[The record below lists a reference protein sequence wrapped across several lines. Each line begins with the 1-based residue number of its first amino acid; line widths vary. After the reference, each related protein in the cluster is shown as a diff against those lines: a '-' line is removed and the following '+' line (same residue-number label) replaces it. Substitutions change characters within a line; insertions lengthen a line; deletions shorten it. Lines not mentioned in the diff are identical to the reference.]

1 MHKLFF
7 AFLFILL
14 GLCGQAQNDITSYIQ
29 QKGDSLVAAEKLPG
43 IFVGVLNGNSRQYF
57 SFGYADPALKIPF
70 DSSTVFEA
78 GSITKTFTAYVLESV
93 LQEKKIS
100 DTTSILPFLPDSVQ
114 SNQALASVSFLS
126 LLNHT
131 SGLPR
136 LPNNLP
142 LASPAPYD
150 NYKATDLFAY
160 LEQSRPMPDGKSNY
174 SNLGAGLAGWLAQKI
189 GRKDFNT
196 LLKTYVYAP
205 FGLQDAIAANSRK
218 AKGYF
223 GNTARPL
230 WNMDVL
236 FPAGGIQCSGR
247 DLLQYMACL
256 SKPEVQKG
264 VNSKIV
270 DMLLAPTVRISPT
283 MQVGRAW
290 HTLEQKGKPVI
301 YWHNGGTYG
310 FSAFAAFVKGSTQA
324 VVVVVNQFNKNA
336 VSDGLGFAIMRK
348 MLE

>member
-7 AFLFILL
+7 AFLFILMR
-14 GLCGQAQNDITSYIQ
+14 LCGQAQNDLANFIQ

-43 IFVGVLNGNSRQYF
+43 ILVGVLNGNSRQYF
-57 SFGYADPALKIPF
+57 SFGYADPEHKIPF

-78 GSITKTFTAYVLESV
+78 GSITKTFTAYLLEAV

-100 DTTSILPFLPDSVQ
+100 DTTSILPYLPDSVQ

-142 LASPAPYD
+142 LASAAPYD
-150 NYKATDLFAY
+150 NYKAADLFAY
-160 LEQSRPMPDGKSNY
+160 LQQSTPKPDGKSNY
-174 SNLGAGLAGWLAQKI
+174 SNLGAGLAGWLAEKI
-189 GRKDFNT
+189 AGRDFRT
-196 LLKTYVYAP
+196 LLNEYVFIP
-205 FGLQDAIAANSRK
+205 FGLQDATAANRRK
-218 AKGYF
+218 AQGYF
-223 GNTARPL
+223 GNSRRPF

-236 FPAGGIQCSGR
+236 FPAGGVHCSAS
-247 DLLQYMACL
+247 DLLHYLAGM
-256 SKPEVQKG
+256 SSR
-264 VNSKIV
+264 NSRGDLQAQVIEK
-270 DMLLAPTVRISPT
+270 LLQPTVAVSPA
-283 MQVGRAW
+283 VRVSRAW
-290 HTLEQKGKPVI
+290 HTLEQSGKPII

-310 FSAFAAFVKGSTQA
+310 FSTVVAFLKESNQA

-336 VSDGLGFAIMRK
+336 VSDG
-348 MLE
+348 